1 MIDVTQMAG
10 LACVFMRM
18 TGCILFNPIFGR
30 RNFPAM
36 FRVAMT
42 LTLSLLIITYSNVT
56 IDFGNWTFIET
67 CAILLQEFM
76 IGFAM
81 GTVVW
86 LFMYVVILAGAF
98 VDLQMALSMAQ
109 MYDPQSNVQMTVTS
123 TFLNLMFVF
132 IFFGMDAHLTLV
144 HMFLNSAEIIPYG
157 TASIMN
163 PDLSLHILDVFCQ
176 CTILGLKMAMPVAG
190 MLFITQMGVGILM
203 KTVPQINA
211 FVVMLQVKI
220 LGGLFMLA
228 VVFSPLSN
236 VIENLMTTLFQTM
249 GAVLLMM

>member
-30 RNFPAM
+30 RNFPTM

-42 LTLSLLIITYSNVT
+42 LVLTIMIVTYSNVT
-56 IDFGNWTFIET
+56 VDFGTGTFIET
-67 CAILLQEFM
+67 CIILLREFM

-109 MYDPQSNVQMTVTS
+109 MYDPQSNVQMSVSS
-123 TFLNLMFVF
+123 TYLNLMFMF
-132 IFFGMDAHLTLV
+132 AFFGMNAHLTLI
-144 HMFLNSAEIIPYG
+144 HMFLNSAEIVPYG
-157 TASIMN
+157 EASIMN
-163 PDLSLHILDVFCQ
+163 PALSMHILDVFCQ
-176 CTILGLKMAMPVAG
+176 CTILGLKMAMPIAG

-220 LGGLFMLA
+220 LAGLFMLA

-236 VIENLMTTLFQTM
+236 VIENLITMLFQAV
-249 GAVLLMM
+249 GGVLLFM